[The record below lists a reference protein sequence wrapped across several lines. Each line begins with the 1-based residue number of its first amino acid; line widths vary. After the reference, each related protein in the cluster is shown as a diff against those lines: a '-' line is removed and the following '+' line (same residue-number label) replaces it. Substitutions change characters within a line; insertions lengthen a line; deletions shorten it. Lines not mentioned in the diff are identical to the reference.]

1 MMLFVQGFV
10 ENEDQKELKDP
21 LGLKNL
27 KGPPN

>member
-1 MMLFVQGFV
+1 MMIFVQV